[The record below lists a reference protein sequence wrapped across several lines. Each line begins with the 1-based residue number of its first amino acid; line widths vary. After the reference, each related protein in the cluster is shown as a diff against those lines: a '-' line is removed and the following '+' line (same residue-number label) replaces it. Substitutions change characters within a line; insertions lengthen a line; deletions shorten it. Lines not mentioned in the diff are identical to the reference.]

1 MASQV
6 DDNSRTD
13 KRTIGTIQEWVRTE
27 KCTKETNEIA
37 TPSTKTQANPISD
50 RKREANRKNARR
62 STGPKTK
69 TGKSRSRYNAVTHG
83 LLVKKMPLDSW
94 FFWEDGAEAKH
105 LFQKL
110 VDHFQPFGPLEE
122 LHVDTIAQCY
132 WKMRRLQIAEN
143 ASIHVEMQHEFEF
156 ILLAQGPSK
165 SSFDLVN
172 EAVKKTE
179 TLGYVDDALVKTI
192 LEKVFAEECV
202 KSNFRLA
209 NQKAKDLATQ
219 HADSSDLSGKKA
231 MKEAQSVLR
240 RSLRALRERTW
251 AQEQAHDRMEHRRRE
266 PLYAQHLLPSSDVMD
281 NLLRYQ
287 TAVERR
293 LYRAIAELERLQRQ
307 RLEDAVPAPA
317 TLNVNLLS
325 ADE

>member
-1 MASQV
+1 M
-6 DDNSRTD
+6 
-13 KRTIGTIQEWVRTE
+13 
-27 KCTKETNEIA
+27 
-37 TPSTKTQANPISD
+37 
-50 RKREANRKNARR
+50 
-62 STGPKTK
+62 
-69 TGKSRSRYNAVTHG
+69 
-83 LLVKKMPLDSW
+83 
-94 FFWEDGAEAKH
+94 
-105 LFQKL
+105 
-110 VDHFQPFGPLEE
+110 
-122 LHVDTIAQCY
+122 
-132 WKMRRLQIAEN
+132 
-143 ASIHVEMQHEFEF
+143 EMQHEFEF